1 MSTWIR
7 RRLEEIIN
15 FNPRESIAKGT
26 LLKRIA
32 MEKLEIFTRDI
43 NGYEL
48 SEFKGGTKFRNGDT
62 LMARITPSLENG
74 KTAKVSLLNHDE
86 IGFGSTE
93 FIVARNIEGISDSDF
108 IYYLL
113 LDNDIREIAIKS
125 MVGSS
130 GRQRV
135 QLDVLKKH
143 EILCP
148 PINEQK
154 IIGTILK
161 SIDDKIQLNKQI
173 NHHLAEQAKSIYN
186 NILETEN
193 TNSMKLKEIAHIV
206 MGQSPKS
213 STYNNQGLGLPLLN
227 GAADF
232 RGKIQPSKYTSD
244 PKKIVLGGEYIF
256 GVRATIGLTTKVFHK
271 YAIGRGTGAAKAIN
285 REYDE
290 FLYFVLENLFKQFAE
305 SGSGTVYINISKS
318 DFDNYEV
325 LVPSLDK
332 IMSFH
337 QITKPIMELVYIN
350 EVENE
355 RLEKIRNTILPKL
368 ISGKITAF

>member
-1 MSTWIR
+1 MKFGRTWG
-7 RRLEEIIN
+7 RLGLKSSN
-15 FNPRESIAKGT
+15 NKVVKLGDIAKIKYGKDHKKLMDGLIPVYGT
-26 LLKRIA
+26 GGLMRFVDKYIYDRKSVLIPR
-32 MEKLEIFTRDI
+32 
-43 NGYEL
+43 
-48 SEFKGGTKFRNGDT
+48 KGSLGNIYFMDKPFWTVDT
-62 LMARITPSLENG
+62 LFYTEIDEDKVLPEFLYYNLKTNDLSSMNVGSAVPSLTVKVLNAIEIELPSLE
-74 KTAKVSLLNHDE
+74 
-86 IGFGSTE
+86 
-93 FIVARNIEGISDSDF
+93 
-108 IYYLL
+108 
-113 LDNDIREIAIKS
+113 
-125 MVGSS
+125 
-130 GRQRV
+130 
-135 QLDVLKKH
+135 
-143 EILCP
+143 
-148 PINEQK
+148 EQK
-154 IIGTILK
+154 IIVNILK

-173 NHHLAEQAKSIYN
+173 NHHLVEQAKSIYN

-325 LVPSLDK
+325 WVPSLDK

-368 ISGKITAF
+368 MSGKITAF